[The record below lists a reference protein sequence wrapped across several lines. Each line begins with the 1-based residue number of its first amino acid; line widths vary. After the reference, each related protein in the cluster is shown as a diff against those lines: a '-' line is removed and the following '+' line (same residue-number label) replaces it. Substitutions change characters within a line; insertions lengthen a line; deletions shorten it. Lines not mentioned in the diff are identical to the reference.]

1 MSYQDALPIDDSR
14 RPQEPGFWIADRI
27 TSSGYHVGTI
37 MPAPHVYTTSYF
49 KNFAREKFD
58 QLAKEWREDTLEES
72 SLTEIHS
79 HHAYLSIIAMGRAAI
94 PLILESLEREPDHW
108 FAALKAVLRANDED
122 SEIVPESAYGNIQ
135 LMSEI
140 WVQWGRDRATQISAG

>member
-1 MSYQDALPIDDSR
+1 
-14 RPQEPGFWIADRI
+14 
-27 TSSGYHVGTI
+27 
-37 MPAPHVYTTSYF
+37 
-49 KNFAREKFD
+49 
-58 QLAKEWREDTLEES
+58 
-72 SLTEIHS
+72 
-79 HHAYLSIIAMGRAAI
+79 MGRAAI